1 MNRIS
6 GNDLAEEMIKHSM
19 GLLRLANSVNDSC
32 FRKQQ
37 KVKSNFRLVL
47 SAYFARSFEIFESI
61 ILLIKND
68 RVTDA
73 GVLLRSLANLIINL
87 GYIDK
92 NREER
97 ATLFLADGAT
107 QHLKLYKKS
116 KNFFNS
122 IGKSKEVED
131 YIRHYENEKNKLSR
145 IILLKYPHATP
156 WDDIKI
162 IEKAKATQE
171 LRYVYDLLYSDL
183 SRFEHHDFSAS
194 RVYVDPDTCNP
205 ILKRGG
211 HRHSPVLN
219 HKNILILS
227 NIIFGIV
234 LELFNGEYQLKWK
247 EKIDEMAKKLAILGG
262 LTQHKYKQVS

>member
-1 MNRIS
+1 MNQITAR
-6 GNDLAEEMIKHSM
+6 DLPKEMIEHSM
-19 GLLRLANSVNDSC
+19 GLLRLGNSVNDSC
-32 FRKQQ
+32 LRKQH
-37 KVKSNFRLVL
+37 KVKSNYRLVL
-47 SAYFARSFEIFESI
+47 SAYFARSIEIFESI

-97 ATLFLADGAT
+97 ATLLLADGAT

-116 KNFFNS
+116 KSFFNS
-122 IGKSKEVED
+122 IGKSREVEG

-145 IILLKYPHATP
+145 IIRLKYPHAIP
-156 WDDIKI
+156 WEDVKI
-162 IEKAKATQE
+162 IEKAKANQE
-171 LRYVYDLLYSDL
+171 LQYIYDLLYSDL

-194 RVYVDPDTCNP
+194 RVYVDPNTCNP
-205 ILKRGG
+205 ILKSGA

-219 HKNILILS
+219 HIKILILS

-234 LELFNGEYQLKWK
+234 LEFFNGEYQLKWK
-247 EKIDEMAKKLAILGG
+247 EKIDEMARKLTVMGG
-262 LTQHKYKQVS
+262 LTQHNKKQVP